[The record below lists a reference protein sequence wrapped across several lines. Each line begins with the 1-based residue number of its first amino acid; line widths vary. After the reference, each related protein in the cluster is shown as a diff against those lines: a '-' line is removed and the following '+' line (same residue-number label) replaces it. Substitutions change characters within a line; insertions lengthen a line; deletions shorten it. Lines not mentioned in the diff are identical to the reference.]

1 MTRLLTSLSA
11 LSLCCSS
18 LLLGGCTAKSLST
31 FEGEPVVTSE
41 DYAPGTNVTI
51 RGVYGDIFVT
61 EGDSGA
67 VTTTFKPFVYEGYDD
82 EEQARDAMEN
92 NLDLDVSTSG
102 DTTTISASRHDATNG
117 LGSHI
122 TVELPPEFDGIL
134 IVQNDGD
141 GAINQGHIDVS
152 FVGEAT
158 TLNVLN
164 HGLENCNILKG
175 DLKESS
181 VVTNLTEVDVRCEAD
196 ITVRGVRDNVFV
208 RSQNPAFHSNM
219 LVEIID
225 ISAAASGGEI
235 RGDDSSVEVRLP
247 DAGDY
252 SVTAVADG
260 PEAEINELTPAS
272 CEVAAS
278 DEVSADLTCGAG
290 GPLYTVTALDDDAD
304 DDEPAQIN
312 LIVH

>member
-1 MTRLLTSLSA
+1 MTRLFSSLSV
-11 LSLCCSS
+11 LSLCATSV
-18 LLLGGCTAKSLST
+18 LLGGCTAKSLKT
-31 FEGEPVVTSE
+31 FEGEPVVSSE
-41 DYAPGTNVTI
+41 DYTPGTNVTI
-51 RGVYGDIFVT
+51 SGVYGDIFVT
-61 EGDSGA
+61 EGEPGVVA
-67 VTTTFKPFVYEGYDD
+67 TTFKPFVYEGYDD

-92 NLDLDVSTSG
+92 NLDLDVSTAG
-102 DTTTISASRHDATNG
+102 DTTTISTSRHDATNG

-122 TVELPPEFDGIL
+122 TVELPPEFDGVL

-164 HGLENCNILKG
+164 HGLENCNILRG
-175 DLKESS
+175 EDDEQS

-196 ITVRGVRDNVFV
+196 ITVRGVRDNVYV

-225 ISAAASGGEI
+225 ISPTATGGEI
-235 RGDDSSVEVRLP
+235 RGDNSSVEVRLP

-252 SVTAVADG
+252 SVTAVVDG
-260 PEAEINELTPAS
+260 PDSHINELEPAS
-272 CEVAAS
+272 CEVTAS
-278 DEVSADLTCGAG
+278 DDTSADLTCGEG
-290 GPLYTVTALDDDAD
+290 GPLYTITASDDDAD
-304 DDEPAQIN
+304 DDVRAAIN
-312 LIVH
+312 LIVQ